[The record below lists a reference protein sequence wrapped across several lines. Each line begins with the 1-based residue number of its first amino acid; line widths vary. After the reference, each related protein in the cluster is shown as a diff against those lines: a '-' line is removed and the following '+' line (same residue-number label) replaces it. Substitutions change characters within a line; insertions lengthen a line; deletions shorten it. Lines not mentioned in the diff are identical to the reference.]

1 MAVFI
6 DFMAV
11 FKDMFTVL
19 CLRLFIVSYDLEYE
33 FLLIFFFIW
42 REESKKFSIID
53 EVYSRMF
60 RSDLFVFSLISS
72 NCDLE
77 TSKLAHRSQ

>member
-19 CLRLFIVSYDLEYE
+19 CLRVFIVSYDLEYE
-33 FLLIFFFIW
+33 FLLIFFIW
-42 REESKKFSIID
+42 REENKKISIID
-53 EVYSRMF
+53 EVCSQVF
-60 RSDLFVFSLISS
+60 GSDLFVFSLISS

-77 TSKLAHRSQ
+77 TSKLPHRSR